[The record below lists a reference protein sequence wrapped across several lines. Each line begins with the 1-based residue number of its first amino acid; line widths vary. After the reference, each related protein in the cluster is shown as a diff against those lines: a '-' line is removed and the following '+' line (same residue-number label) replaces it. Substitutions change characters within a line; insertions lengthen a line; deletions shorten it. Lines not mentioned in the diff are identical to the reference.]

1 MIISG
6 PINTNAQHVISQAD
20 IIGEEWWDDWFAV
33 PGVTCLAAY
42 QAKGAPSYDDT
53 KTNIADPDNYE
64 LIGGTD
70 SPSPVD
76 WDASTGW
83 QFDGVLAKTLRTPL
97 TADNVI
103 SMIYRFSG
111 MSTTGATGA
120 ADGVPGFVVLHNNA
134 DHFVVYN
141 HSTAQ
146 YSSGPE
152 TKIDTGIVAISDR
165 NFYIGKTLAIS
176 DMVFA
181 GFETLGLGIGCQV
194 TGATANINR
203 MIGDFAAIAFYDDAI
218 DANTAEFE
226 ALVDRINAL

>member
-1 MIISG
+1 MIVSG
-6 PINTNAQHVISQAD
+6 PINTAAQRVISQAD
-20 IIGEEWWDDWFAV
+20 MMNGKWWEDWFTI

-53 KTNIADPDNYE
+53 KTNIADPDNYT

-76 WDASTGW
+76 WDTSTGW

-111 MSTTGATGA
+111 MSTIGATGA

-134 DHFVVYN
+134 DHFSIYD
-141 HSTAQ
+141 HSNAQ

-176 DMVFA
+176 GMVFA
-181 GFETLGLGIGCQV
+181 GFETLELGIGCQV
-194 TGATANINR
+194 TGITTNINR
-203 MIGDFAAIAFYDDAI
+203 MIGDFAAIAFYAGAI
-218 DANTAEFE
+218 DSSTSEFE